1 MTPSVSAVTVI
12 ERHGSTATLT
22 PGQPS
27 TNTLYPGL
35 YSHPSL
41 GGDPCPCAAL
51 PPATPSA
58 PYTPANPVMR
68 SVSNA
73 MNRKHQ
79 FVQKNEY
86 KRDTCT
92 VCGKRIKFGKVK

>member
-1 MTPSVSAVTVI
+1 MA
-12 ERHGSTATLT
+12 STATLT
-22 PGQPS
+22 PRNPS
-27 TNTLYPGL
+27 TANLPKTP
-35 YSHPSL
+35 YS
-41 GGDPCPCAAL
+41 
-51 PPATPSA
+51 
-58 PYTPANPVMR
+58 PANPVMR

>member
-1 MTPSVSAVTVI
+1 MC
-12 ERHGSTATLT
+12 
-22 PGQPS
+22 
-27 TNTLYPGL
+27 
-35 YSHPSL
+35 L